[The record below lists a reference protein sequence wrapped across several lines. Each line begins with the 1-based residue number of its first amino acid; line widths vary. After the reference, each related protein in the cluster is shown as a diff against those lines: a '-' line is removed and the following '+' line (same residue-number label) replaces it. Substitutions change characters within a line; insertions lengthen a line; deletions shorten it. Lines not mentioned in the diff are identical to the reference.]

1 LCCLIL
7 PFCPSDR
14 WYNEFSPG
22 WRADDHQSEMRPP
35 GRALLAVAAERIR
48 PMATTPQV
56 IEITAG
62 EVTAE
67 LKRLGIGGSHPSLA
81 AFARNLVNSYTKS

>member
-1 LCCLIL
+1 MNQCCRL
-7 PFCPSDR
+7 PERKDK
-14 WYNEFSPG
+14 
-22 WRADDHQSEMRPP
+22 MRPP
-35 GRALLAVAAERIR
+35 GRALLAVATERIR